1 MQSTNFSTATHTQAK
16 LRAGETS
23 LEEVIQDHRSR
34 IEARDNRIRA
44 WVTLNE
50 QPIVAEAAS
59 HCDLNTGGDSITAWR
74 YGWGQGRD

>member
-1 MQSTNFSTATHTQAK
+1 
-16 LRAGETS
+16 
-23 LEEVIQDHRSR
+23 
-34 IEARDNRIRA
+34 
-44 WVTLNE
+44 VTLNE